1 MRHRAAICATNAKLM
16 RRQVLREPRLRNV
29 VYRDADEDRIV
40 LFNVAAEGVY
50 VFAFGA
56 SILTATGRP
65 TY

>member
-1 MRHRAAICATNAKLM
+1 M

-50 VFAFGA
+50 VFAFSA